1 VEREGTVKH
10 MPLYHERRVT
20 KLGYAA
26 ASLIHAYDLLK
37 KLVMETSSNNLLVQE
52 YNLYL
57 ESEIFFTEL
66 KAQYFTHKIILPIL
80 NCVACGCRDHL
91 LQILPLLWDDLKKGE
106 LGTLMK
112 YEVNYKHVPISLLL
126 QATYTRKSS

>member
-1 VEREGTVKH
+1 
-10 MPLYHERRVT
+10 
-20 KLGYAA
+20 
-26 ASLIHAYDLLK
+26 
-37 KLVMETSSNNLLVQE
+37 METSSNNLLVQE

-66 KAQYFTHKIILPIL
+66 KALYFTHKSILPLL

-106 LGTLMK
+106 LGTLKK
-112 YEVNYKHVPISLLL
+112 YEVNYKHVPITSPSNIYEKKLLKL
-126 QATYTRKSS
+126 MHKDASKTIERLSVSVGGNMTFVRIMVPI